1 MTSFRALAPQI
12 LFASGLLLF
21 ASPALT
27 ATEFHLVE
35 GSVRGAWIGEADG
48 VIHILTEEGKKTE
61 VDRNDLVWID
71 WSVEVPPKMGK
82 RVVREREKFI
92 KKRRKIAR
100 KLMKTLEK
108 SKEPERPSLIAQFD
122 GFDEAQSLHAFS
134 DGLGSRVEHVRELSF
149 ERLAS
154 FQSPAAVVP
163 FVRVSLKSKDP
174 EFAARALKQA
184 KEMNPEMSVRL
195 FEHVAHSASMPYRT
209 KAVETL
215 GTYQD
220 DSALP
225 GLVRVLHY
233 VGIDIRAT
241 VGRTKRIDSL
251 PINLGSTNAAA
262 SNVEIDLPQLELI
275 QVQSTLRIPAESLR
289 RLESVTVKALENASG
304 QSFGNDSHAWAKYV
318 REKLAV
324 EAADAKRRDR

>member
-1 MTSFRALAPQI
+1 MLKSLRALAPQI
-12 LFASGLLLF
+12 LLTGSLLLL
-21 ASPALT
+21 ASSALP

-48 VIHILTEEGKKTE
+48 VIHVLTEEGKKVE

-82 RVVREREKFI
+82 RVIREREKFI
-92 KKRRKIAR
+92 KKRRKVAR
-100 KLMKTLEK
+100 QLMKTLEK
-108 SKEPERPSLIAQFD
+108 SDEPERPSIIAKFD

-134 DGLGSRVEHVRELSF
+134 DGLGSKVGHVRELSF

-154 FQSPAAVVP
+154 FESPAAVVP

-184 KEMNPEMSVRL
+184 REMNPEMSVRL

-215 GTYQD
+215 GSLQD

-241 VGRTKRIDSL
+241 VGRTKRIDTL
-251 PINLGSTNAAA
+251 PINLGSTSAAA
-262 SNVEIDLPQLELI
+262 TNVEIDLPQLELI
-275 QVQSTLRIPAESLR
+275 QVQSSLRIPVESLR
-289 RLESVTVKALENASG
+289 RLESVTIKALETASG
-304 QSFGNDSHAWAKYV
+304 RSYGNDSHAWAKYV
-318 REKLAV
+318 REKLAAQ
-324 EAADAKRRDR
+324 ESDAKKD